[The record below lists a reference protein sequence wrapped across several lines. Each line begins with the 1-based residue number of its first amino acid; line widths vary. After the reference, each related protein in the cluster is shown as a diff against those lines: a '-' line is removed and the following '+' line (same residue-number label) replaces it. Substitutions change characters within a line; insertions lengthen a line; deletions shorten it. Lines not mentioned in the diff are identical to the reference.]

1 MELLIQ
7 DVLWQGR
14 RVDVAIAE
22 GVFTAIEPAGTLE
35 PTPSTTCLSG
45 RHFLLRSPFYNTH
58 THHAMTLLRGA
69 GEDLPLMAWLQE
81 RIWSHYSSLIKVEN
95 KNVGRL
101 GDRFTAGF
109 LYNIVERAN
118 DTHREWR

>member
-58 THHAMTLLRGA
+58 THLVAQCEFQCFDRSRQFGEMPSANTRVRFGYQTIITLVIHQMLR
-69 GEDLPLMAWLQE
+69 
-81 RIWSHYSSLIKVEN
+81 R
-95 KNVGRL
+95 
-101 GDRFTAGF
+101 T
-109 LYNIVERAN
+109 
-118 DTHREWR
+118 